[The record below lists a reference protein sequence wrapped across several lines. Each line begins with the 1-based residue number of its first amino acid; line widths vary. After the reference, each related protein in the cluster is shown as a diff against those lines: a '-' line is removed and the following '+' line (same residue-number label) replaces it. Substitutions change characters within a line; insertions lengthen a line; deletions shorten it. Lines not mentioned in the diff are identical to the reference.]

1 MTKLPFYLAAL
12 FIILSCEDD
21 YDESQASISEDLN
34 YGLEEIPQTERYTD
48 YGENAFIK
56 TVDQAIST
64 FSVDADGASYANT
77 RRFIELGQKPPTAA
91 VRIEEFLNYFTF
103 DYPEPSNNETISI
116 NSEITNC
123 PWTENH
129 YLMRLGMKGLTIP
142 ESEIPDANYVFL
154 IDVSGSMGSTEKL
167 ELLKTGFKLMVDEM
181 RDTDKIAIVT
191 YAGNA
196 AVLLQSTFG
205 DEKNKIKAA
214 IDQLGS
220 GGSTAGAEGILTAYE
235 IAENNYIPNG
245 NNRIILGSDGD
256 FNVGPSTTHELV
268 ELVEE
273 KRDNGIY
280 LTVLGVGSGNLNDS
294 SMEQI
299 ANKGN
304 GNYEY
309 IDNLEQLKKVF
320 IHEKGKFYAV
330 AKDAK
335 IQISFNTDI
344 VDSYRL
350 IGYENRS
357 LNEDYFVDDTVDA
370 GEIGSG
376 QTITALYE
384 IIMKDNAPNSS
395 VGIFDFRYKKPNT
408 QESRPLSLT
417 IPNSATSIGESSDNM
432 KFATGVAAFGLL
444 MKDSE
449 FKGNASKDMI
459 LELIENSLG
468 ADEFGY
474 RTEFRELV
482 SSL

>member
-1 MTKLPFYLAAL
+1 MKKLPFYLAAL
-12 FIILSCEDD
+12 FIIISCEDD
-21 YDESQASISEDLN
+21 YDESQTSISEDLN
-34 YGLEEIPQTERYTD
+34 YGMEEIPQTERYTD
-48 YGENAFIK
+48 YGENTFIK

-123 PWTENH
+123 PWIENH

-142 ESEIPDANYVFL
+142 ESEIPDTNYVFL
-154 IDVSGSMGSTEKL
+154 IDVSGSMGSPEKL

-196 AVLLQSTFG
+196 SVLLQSTFG

-256 FNVGPSTTHELV
+256 FNVGPSTTDELV

-357 LNEDYFVDDTVDA
+357 LNEDDFVDDTVDA

-384 IIMKDNAPNSS
+384 IIIKDNAPNSS
-395 VGIFDFRYKKPNT
+395 IGIFDFRYNKPNT
-408 QESRPLSLT
+408 EESRPLSLT
-417 IPNSATSIGESSDNM
+417 IVNSSTSIGESSDNM

-474 RTEFRELV
+474 RIEFRELV